1 MKIVD
6 LKTCKQIPKKYHY
19 LIDWEATYKGGIEK
33 DDMGYW
39 LYLRFELG
47 EDPKGQH
54 IIHEP
59 LRYIAYYLKE
69 AHEQVQKSGKYYLN
83 Y

>member
-6 LKTCKQIPKKYHY
+6 LKNCKQIPKKYHY
-19 LIDWEATYKGGIEK
+19 LIDWEATYWGGIEK

-39 LYLRFELG
+39 LYLKYDLG
-47 EDPKGQH
+47 EKDSMH
-54 IIHEP
+54 MLHEP
-59 LRYIAYYLKE
+59 LKDMVYYLRE
-69 AHEQVQKSGKYYLN
+69 AHEQVQTTGKYYLN

>member
-6 LKTCKQIPKKYHY
+6 LKNCKQIPKKYHY
-19 LIDWEATYKGGIEK
+19 LIDWDMTYFCGIEK

-39 LYLRFELG
+39 IYLKHELG
-47 EDPKGQH
+47 EEDGRH
-54 IIHEP
+54 TIHEP
-59 LRYIAYYLKE
+59 LKDAIWYLKE
-69 AHEQVQKSGKYYLN
+69 AHEQVQKTGKYYLN

>member
-6 LKTCKQIPKKYHY
+6 LRTCKQIPKKYHY
-19 LIDWEATYKGGIEK
+19 LIDWEQTYHLGLEK

-39 LYLRFELG
+39 LYLKKEYA
-47 EDPKGQH
+47 EDPKGQTAL
-54 IIHEP
+54 HEP
-59 LRYIAYYLKE
+59 LNDMRFYLKE
-69 AHEQVQKSGKYYLN
+69 AHEQVQSTGKYYLN

>member
-1 MKIVD
+1 
-6 LKTCKQIPKKYHY
+6 
-19 LIDWEATYKGGIEK
+19 
-33 DDMGYW
+33 MGYW
-39 LYLRFELG
+39 LYLKFELG

-59 LRYIAYYLKE
+59 LKDIAYYLKE
-69 AHEQVQKSGKYYLN
+69 AHEQVQKTGKYYLN

>member
-19 LIDWEATYKGGIEK
+19 LIDWELTYYCEIEK
-33 DDMGYW
+33 DSMGYW
-39 LYLRFELG
+39 VYLKHELG
-47 EDPKGQH
+47 EEDSMH
-54 IIHEP
+54 MLHEP
-59 LRYIAYYLKE
+59 LKDIAYYLKE
-69 AHEQVQKSGKYYLN
+69 AHEQVQRAGKYYLN

>member
-1 MKIVD
+1 M
-6 LKTCKQIPKKYHY
+6 
-19 LIDWEATYKGGIEK
+19 IDWEATYQGGIEK

-39 LYLRFELG
+39 LYLKFELG

-54 IIHEP
+54 ILHEQ
-59 LRYIAYYLKE
+59 LKALAYYLRE
-69 AHEQVQKSGKYYLN
+69 AHEQVQETGKYYLN